1 MSTTLPRELCCKF
14 YKLTCELGCLFSNLE
29 ECNRGGCMII
39 SSGDYNI
46 LCTGVSRRVYNE
58 SGSKKKMGNNNGC
71 KDILY
76 CLSEVEDMITKISK
90 LGSVSLEETIAIT
103 SRCPSL
109 CDIKLLIESGVK
121 ALVTVSP
128 RVNTN
133 DTTNYIECLNK
144 LMETCEI
151 ILLDKHHSENNL
163 LTHNLLTHNI
173 QVYDKQWR

>member
-29 ECNRGGCMII
+29 ECNRTGCIVI

-46 LCTGVSRRVYNE
+46 LCTGVSRRVYDE
-58 SGSKKKMGNNNGC
+58 SGSKKKMGNNSGC
-71 KDILY
+71 KEVLY
-76 CLSEVEDMITKISK
+76 CLSEVEDMITKICK

-109 CDIKLLIESGVK
+109 CDIKLLIESGVRT
-121 ALVTVSP
+121 LVTVSP
-128 RVNTN
+128 RNNIHIN
-133 DTTNYIECLNK
+133 DNTNYIECLNK

-151 ILLDKHHSENNL
+151 IFVDKNNGSGGL
-163 LTHNLLTHNI
+163 LTYQMQLYN
-173 QVYDKQWR
+173 KQW